1 MTDFLTTANLCDTN
15 GKLGLSI
22 LAQVARARVTPVK
35 SPEQPSVA
43 AKNAKQKTPATS
55 GSVQTV
61 QTACPVR
68 TSCPVPASHIREVD
82 PKTVVVEQL
91 TQRLLQFQTGP
102 TRAIVEELLQ
112 WDKAMK
118 YDTWD
123 MFHCV
128 RRLCEKL
135 QEQHCETLAMV
146 AMAMYQNLL
155 VAQPDIKDPKS
166 LPFLHHQIVLL
177 QQFSL
182 AARQR
187 QYRVANKLFQRVWTV
202 RTPRLFHYHGPLTI
216 KLILM
221 SLRHADS
228 LQRSIVSAN
237 LGRVVGYYIS
247 TEFPTL
253 HHIFNQLLATNAQL
267 ITAQPYVS
275 LSVSHFLR
283 GMGKT
288 RSLNPQIQQR
298 IQEFK
303 RALETHRVPRR
314 PPCHTRR
321 PTNRKVM
328 IDLTKSPTFSKRKR
342 RRTQKS
348 TVPPRLQTKK
358 LRPNFTQPS
367 PLERPTVMASLV
379 NYYTPL
385 QTQ

>member
-15 GKLGLSI
+15 GRLGLSM

-55 GSVQTV
+55 GSGPAV
-61 QTACPVR
+61 QTA
-68 TSCPVPASHIREVD
+68 CPVPASHIREVD
-82 PKTVVVEQL
+82 PQTVVVEQL
-91 TQRLLQFQTGP
+91 TQRLLKFQTGP
-102 TRAIVEELLQ
+102 TRAIVEEMLQ

-135 QEQHCETLAMV
+135 QQQHCETLAMV

-187 QYRVANKLFQRVWTV
+187 QYRVANELFKRVWTE

-321 PTNRKVM
+321 PTNRKV
-328 IDLTKSPTFSKRKR
+328 IKSPTSTKRKR

-367 PLERPTVMASLV
+367 SLERPTVIASLV
-379 NYYTPL
+379 NYYTPP